1 MRAEAPASAPICV
14 PATVDG
20 SAQLPGT
27 PLTVTP
33 APGGLDAM
41 PQTQLSFLGAPASQL
56 GALVVS
62 GSVTG
67 VHKGRWEAY
76 SQGDG
81 ASFLPDY
88 PFVAGESVTV
98 SGTWTS
104 GTVVQPFSYSFTIG
118 EPDPIAKLPRSGSP
132 HGRRG
137 TVWHFRSA
145 PAVDPAV
152 LTVTTTSPAA
162 QRDGDIFLAAYP
174 GPGSMGPTIY
184 SPTGQ
189 LVYFKPLPANTF
201 ATDVRVQSYHGHP
214 VLTWWQGVISNHGFG
229 YGVGEIYS
237 RSYRRIATVRAGDG
251 LSEDLHELTITP
263 SGTALIT
270 AWKPLYCDLSSD
282 GGRSLSAVYDAV
294 FQEIDIATGLVM
306 YEWDSLEHV
315 PLSDSYMP
323 VSGAKVAWPYD
334 WFHLNS
340 IALEHDGSI
349 LISSRSTWTVYDID
363 PVTGQVRWQAG
374 GRQPSFTM
382 GPGTM
387 SAWQHDAEPLGADTY
402 SVFDNGGPPSAETS
416 SRGEVVQIDPQTRT
430 ASLVAS
436 VTAPTPVFAQ
446 TQGDLQLLPDGNWWI
461 GWGDVDQSSE
471 VAPDGTLLFEAH
483 TPLGSES
490 YRSLRFAWSAQP
502 ATRPSVAVSAARR
515 GVRRVYVSWN
525 GATDVARWR
534 LEVGD
539 SPSDLQTLGSVGPT
553 GFQTVVAAPASAR
566 YVAVAA
572 LGADGRVIARSRAV
586 VCPS

>member
-1 MRAEAPASAPICV
+1 
-14 PATVDG
+14 
-20 SAQLPGT
+20 
-27 PLTVTP
+27 
-33 APGGLDAM
+33 M

-282 GGRSLSAVYDAV
+282 GGRSLSAVYDSV
-294 FQEIDIATGLVM
+294 FQEIDIGTGLVT

-323 VSGAKVAWPYD
+323 VSGASVAWAYD
-334 WFHLNS
+334 WYHLNS
-340 IALEHDGSI
+340 
-349 LISSRSTWTVYDID
+349 
-363 PVTGQVRWQAG
+363 
-374 GRQPSFTM
+374 
-382 GPGTM
+382 
-387 SAWQHDAEPLGADTY
+387 
-402 SVFDNGGPPSAETS
+402 
-416 SRGEVVQIDPQTRT
+416 
-430 ASLVAS
+430 
-436 VTAPTPVFAQ
+436 
-446 TQGDLQLLPDGNWWI
+446 
-461 GWGDVDQSSE
+461 
-471 VAPDGTLLFEAH
+471 
-483 TPLGSES
+483 
-490 YRSLRFAWSAQP
+490 
-502 ATRPSVAVSAARR
+502 VAVR
-515 GVRRVYVSWN
+515 
-525 GATDVARWR
+525 
-534 LEVGD
+534 
-539 SPSDLQTLGSVGPT
+539 PT
-553 GFQTVVAAPASAR
+553 GAS
-566 YVAVAA
+566 
-572 LGADGRVIARSRAV
+572 
-586 VCPS
+586 